1 MSGKHKNPRRL
12 LGATPEQW
20 AAWQAAAE
28 LQDLSLNEW
37 LRRAADA
44 AARKQGFRYVVP

>member
-20 AAWQAAAE
+20 AAWQAAADA
-28 LQDLSLNEW
+28 QGLSLNEW
-37 LRRAADA
+37 LRRAADRQVRRA
-44 AARKQGFRYVVP
+44 K

>member
-20 AAWQAAAE
+20 ELWGLAAKLAKIS
-28 LQDLSLNEW
+28 LSEW

-44 AARKQGFRYVVP
+44 QAKRQWVKL